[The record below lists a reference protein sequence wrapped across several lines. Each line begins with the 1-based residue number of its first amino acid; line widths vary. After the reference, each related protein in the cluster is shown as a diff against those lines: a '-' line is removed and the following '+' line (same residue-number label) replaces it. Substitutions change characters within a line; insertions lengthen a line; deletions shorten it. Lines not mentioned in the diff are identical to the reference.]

1 MQEKIV
7 VIKSVWMKAEREEE
21 NFGMA
26 GFRGDHHDVVIYV
39 GQRGHAWMGVCVCVS
54 WSDFSCESESDVL
67 FGLDM

>member
-1 MQEKIV
+1 VQEKIV
-7 VIKSVWMKAEREEE
+7 VIKSVWMKVEREEE

-54 WSDFSCESESDVL
+54 
-67 FGLDM
+67 